1 MALEPTTRPTSIDG
15 TIYRLRNRG
24 FAAVR
29 QSRSQEVKPDQV
41 EKEAEGKA
49 QVSIS
54 ETASVPDQVKAP
66 EPVRAPAAEPVRS
79 NVVAD
84 PSLPENTPIPEV
96 PRQENI
102 PGESTASRTVQF
114 RREVAEDII
123 KRLEAGTAPWQKPWD
138 PSVGYEGAPRNA
150 ISGRAYQGMN
160 SFILQM
166 SSKGEGDPRW
176 MTYKQAE
183 EKGWKVRPGE
193 RGTKIE
199 FWQKMTKENGQ
210 PAPDGAEPAEA
221 GATEKTYMIHK
232 TYVVFNAAQ
241 VDGIPPLEPKPMP
254 PEKERFERAEA
265 VALAVGAEVAESKN
279 GRAYYSQKSDKIMM
293 PPRAAFGEP
302 GGYES
307 VLLHEAA
314 HATGHESRMN
324 RTMINQFGSPDYAR
338 EELRAEM
345 TSAILARETGIPHN
359 PDRHASYVESWIQ
372 AVKKD
377 PNELFRAAAD
387 AQKIAAYMV
396 DRAIERGVQIEPSVY
411 EHRRENEKAG
421 QSQARDAAAPA
432 VKVLGQ
438 DVHRW
443 SGRVTDIA
451 EDRTSAVIRASG
463 RDTVIKMPD
472 GQTLPDGVE
481 KGAYGKLAASRDN
494 QPARFVKEE
503 KQIDRSKQ
511 RSRGGREIGM

>member
-1 MALEPTTRPTSIDG
+1 
-15 TIYRLRNRG
+15 
-24 FAAVR
+24 
-29 QSRSQEVKPDQV
+29 
-41 EKEAEGKA
+41 
-49 QVSIS
+49 
-54 ETASVPDQVKAP
+54 
-66 EPVRAPAAEPVRS
+66 
-79 NVVAD
+79 
-84 PSLPENTPIPEV
+84 
-96 PRQENI
+96 
-102 PGESTASRTVQF
+102 
-114 RREVAEDII
+114 
-123 KRLEAGTAPWQKPWD
+123 
-138 PSVGYEGAPRNA
+138 
-150 ISGRAYQGMN
+150 
-160 SFILQM
+160 
-166 SSKGEGDPRW
+166 
-176 MTYKQAE
+176 
-183 EKGWKVRPGE
+183 
-193 RGTKIE
+193 
-199 FWQKMTKENGQ
+199 
-210 PAPDGAEPAEA
+210 
-221 GATEKTYMIHK
+221 
-232 TYVVFNAAQ
+232 
-241 VDGIPPLEPKPMP
+241 
-254 PEKERFERAEA
+254 
-265 VALAVGAEVAESKN
+265 
-279 GRAYYSQKSDKIMM
+279 
-293 PPRAAFGEP
+293 
-302 GGYES
+302 
-307 VLLHEAA
+307 
-314 HATGHESRMN
+314 MN

-511 RSRGGREIGM
+511 RERGGREIGM